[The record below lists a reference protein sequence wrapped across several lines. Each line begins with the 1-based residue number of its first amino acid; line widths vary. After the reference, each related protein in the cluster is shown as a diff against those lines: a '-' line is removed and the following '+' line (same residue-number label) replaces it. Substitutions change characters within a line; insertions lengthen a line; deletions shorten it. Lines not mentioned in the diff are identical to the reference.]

1 MGFSLLDSIFVEY
14 GLGSSVFKLD
24 PCRTRR
30 IALSVKSDAQSL
42 RILIVEDNADIAA
55 NIGDYLEA
63 QGCEL
68 DFALDGIG
76 GLHLALTQDFDVIV
90 LDIML
95 PGMDGLTFCRKL
107 KENAAKNTPVLMLTA
122 RDTLSDKLEGF
133 RAGADD
139 YLVKPFALEELAA
152 RIRVLVRRKAT
163 PSQDLLRVADLEI
176 DIGKMRVQRAGRPVE
191 LNRTCFK
198 ILTMLM
204 QAHPRVVTR
213 RELEHALWAD
223 MPPDSDALRTHIYAL
238 RRAIDRPFKHSLLAT
253 VHGVGYRLVVPD
265 EISP

>member
-1 MGFSLLDSIFVEY
+1 MGV
-14 GLGSSVFKLD
+14 D
-24 PCRTRR
+24 PNSR
-30 IALSVKSDAQSL
+30 SL
-42 RILIVEDNADIAA
+42 RILIVEDNADIAE

-63 QGCEL
+63 QGHVL

-76 GLHLALTQDFDVIV
+76 GLHLALMQDFDLIV

-107 KENAAKNTPVLMLTA
+107 REDAEKRTPVLMLTA

-152 RIRVLVRRKAT
+152 RIGALFRRT
-163 PSQDLLRVADLEI
+163 DLPSKDLLRVADLEV
-176 DIGKMRVQRAGRPVE
+176 DIGKMKVQRAGRPVE
-191 LNRTCFK
+191 LHRACLK

-204 QAHPRVVTR
+204 KAHPNVVTR

-223 MPPDSDALRTHIYAL
+223 MPPGSDALRSHIYAL
-238 RRAIDRPFKHSLLAT
+238 RRAIDRPFKHPLLKT

-265 EISP
+265 EVSP

>member
-1 MGFSLLDSIFVEY
+1 MGGTLSL
-14 GLGSSVFKLD
+14 
-24 PCRTRR
+24 
-30 IALSVKSDAQSL
+30 KSDSQSL
-42 RILIVEDNADIAA
+42 KVLIVEDNADIAA

-63 QGCEL
+63 QGHVL

-107 KENAAKNTPVLMLTA
+107 KEGAKKQTPVLMLTA

-152 RIRVLVRRKAT
+152 RIAVLVRRTELAVH
-163 PSQDLLRVADLEI
+163 DLLRVADLEV
-176 DIGKMRVQRAGRPVE
+176 DIGKMKVQRAGRPVE
-191 LNRTCFK
+191 LNRACLK

-204 QAHPRVVTR
+204 QAHPKVVTR

-223 MPPDSDALRTHIYAL
+223 MPPGSDALRSHIYAL
-238 RRAIDRPFKHSLLAT
+238 RRAIDRPFKHSLLET

-265 EISP
+265 EVSP